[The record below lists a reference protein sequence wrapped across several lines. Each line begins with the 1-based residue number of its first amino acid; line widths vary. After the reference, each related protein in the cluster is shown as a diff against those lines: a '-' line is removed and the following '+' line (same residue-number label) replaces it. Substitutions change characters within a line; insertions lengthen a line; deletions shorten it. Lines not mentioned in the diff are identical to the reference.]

1 MQKSLA
7 KMAAF
12 SVLLTIVAL
21 EHGRAQTGNCA
32 KLVGTWRLVSAVHNN
47 EPRQDVRKSET
58 HIKHVTDTHFTWVI
72 YKNDTKEVVA
82 ALGGRCS
89 VSRES
94 YTEIPQYGL
103 GDALTVLRDKEQ
115 KFTWRVEGDRWYL
128 KGRLSQ
134 GMTLEEVWERVKN

>member
-1 MQKSLA
+1 M
-7 KMAAF
+7 
-12 SVLLTIVAL
+12 
-21 EHGRAQTGNCA
+21 
-32 KLVGTWRLVSAVHNN
+32 
-47 EPRQDVRKSET
+47 
-58 HIKHVTDTHFTWVI
+58 
-72 YKNDTKEVVA
+72 
-82 ALGGRCS
+82 
-89 VSRES
+89 SRES